1 MFVFYVCVLWLTGVI
16 RINCNDFHD
25 KARHRFGTFKVSHDG
40 NSTIVNAKIL
50 LTLKILIT
58 GFLTTGFLHAEDGSS

>member
-1 MFVFYVCVLWLTGVI
+1 MVVFYVCILWLTGII

-25 KARHRFGTFKVSHDG
+25 KARHRFGTFKVSQDS

-50 LTLKILIT
+50 LTLKITEFVPT
-58 GFLTTGFLHAEDGSS
+58 GFFQAANGSS